1 MGLTGESDALFMVIT
16 VLAAIVIVGLLF
28 YFTRNQRNNPWNR
41 TRKAV

>member
-28 YFTRNQRNNPWNR
+28 YFTRNQRNNP
-41 TRKAV
+41 